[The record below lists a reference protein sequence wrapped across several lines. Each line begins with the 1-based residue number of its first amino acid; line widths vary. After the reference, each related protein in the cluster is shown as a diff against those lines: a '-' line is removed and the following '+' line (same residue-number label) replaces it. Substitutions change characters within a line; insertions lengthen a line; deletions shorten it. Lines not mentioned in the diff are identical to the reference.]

1 MEVME
6 IMVAGAVAVEAD
18 SMEEAMQSYL
28 ETEDLDAEEN
38 VDKAKV
44 VMVDVGK
51 EDRIENKGS
60 TLMLTFPVSQTIL
73 TSKYHI

>member
-1 MEVME
+1 M
-6 IMVAGAVAVEAD
+6 
-18 SMEEAMQSYL
+18 
-28 ETEDLDAEEN
+28 DAEEN